1 MFKKKNRKLIK
12 QNRLD
17 RLLEMPAEISS
28 NEPKVTIAGFK
39 EMLIENYKAI
49 LEYQEFFVRISTHIG
64 IININGFDLKLE
76 EMTSD
81 DLMIKGKI
89 EGIDFEN
96 TIDEED

>member
-1 MFKKKNRKLIK
+1 MFNKKRKKLVK

-17 RLLEMPAEISS
+17 RLLEMPLEISS
-28 NEPKVTIAGFK
+28 GEPKITVTGFK
-39 EMLIENYKAI
+39 EMLIENYKSI

-76 EMTSD
+76 EMTTD